1 MHDARAWVICSTFAS
16 LIREVV
22 LGLAAGLLSIITLVG
37 CAGDKKKKTWE
48 ISHRTSCMRV
58 ICCES

>member
-37 CAGDKKKKTWE
+37 CAGDKKKKLGRFR
-48 ISHRTSCMRV
+48 IAPVACG
-58 ICCES
+58 